1 MEYTFSQ
8 QIKWAWTITK
18 GYRSALLVY
27 FTLELLAIA
36 MSLLFVLWTK
46 RAIDIATNASTADL
60 KTALILVVLS
70 ILLTLVLRS
79 ISSWINERTRVR
91 MGLGL
96 QRQMIEEQMVSA
108 WRVVK
113 GWHTGD
119 IQVRLQ
125 SDCNEVVAMLAHSAI
140 SFLLISIQLLASFVF
155 LWSMDP
161 MLAFIVVAVTPLFFS
176 SKLYYKKMRRLSR
189 EVKQEESNYGVVT
202 QENLRFR
209 VLIRAMDLS
218 TGRSA
223 KLEDSQASLDRLKIE
238 QLNFSTITQLAM
250 KMTINIGYLLT
261 FIWGVYRLHVGQI
274 SFGTMT
280 AFLQLVG
287 RIQGPILKLFGFVPL
302 FIRFRTAVERLID
315 LISGEKEPVQGAERL
330 SGLEAI
336 VIEDLVFKYEDHKVI
351 DTLNAEM
358 KVGQATAIVGAS
370 GKGKTTL
377 IRLLL
382 VVLKPEK
389 GNIWAKTSSNRM
401 ALTAEHRVNF
411 AYVPQGNSLFS
422 GTIREN
428 LLVGVGTA
436 DEDRIKYAL
445 WLACAEFVND
455 FPGGI
460 DTVIGESGYGLSEG
474 QAQRIAVARAMMR
487 DADIWLFDEIT
498 SALDREISDILIS
511 RLLQE
516 GRDKICLFVTHDLK
530 LAEACKQTIYMK

>member
-8 QIKWAWTITK
+8 QIKWAWSITK
-18 GYRSALLVY
+18 GYRSVLLVY
-27 FTLELLAIA
+27 FILELLAIA

-46 RAIDIATNASTADL
+46 QAIDIATNSSTADL
-60 KTALILVVLS
+60 RTALILVVLS
-70 ILLTLVLRS
+70 ILLTLILRG
-79 ISSWINERTRVR
+79 ISGWINERIRIR

-96 QRQMIEEQMVSA
+96 QRQMIEEQMLSA
-108 WRVVK
+108 WKIVK
-113 GWHTGD
+113 KWHSGD
-119 IQVRLQ
+119 IQVRIQ

-140 SFLLISIQLLASFVF
+140 SFLLILIQLLASFVF

-161 MLAFIVVAVTPLFFS
+161 MLAFIVVAITPLFLL
-176 SKLYYKKMRRLSR
+176 SKLYYGKMRRLSR
-189 EVKQEESNYGVVT
+189 EVKREESNYGVVT

-209 VLIRAMDLS
+209 VLIRAMDLL
-218 TGRSA
+218 TGRSE
-223 KLEDSQASLDRLKIE
+223 KLEQSQASLDRLKIE
-238 QLNFSTITQLAM
+238 QLNFSTLTQLAM

-302 FIRFRTAVERLID
+302 FIRFRTSTERLMD
-315 LISGEKEPVQGAERL
+315 LISGEKESAVDTRRL

-336 VIEDLVFKYEDHKVI
+336 VIEDLMFRYEDHKLI
-351 DTLNAEM
+351 DALNAKM
-358 KVGQATAIVGAS
+358 MIGQATAIVGAS

-382 VVLKPEK
+382 AVLKPES
-389 GNIWAKTSSNRM
+389 GTIWAEIPGKRIPM
-401 ALTAEHRVNF
+401 EAGHRVNF

-422 GTIREN
+422 GSIKEN
-428 LLVGVGTA
+428 LLIACDKVT
-436 DEDRIKYAL
+436 EDRIKRSL
-445 WLACAEFVND
+445 WLACAEFVYD
-455 FPGGI
+455 LPDGI
-460 DTVIGESGYGLSEG
+460 DTLIGESGYGLSEG
-474 QAQRIAVARAMMR
+474 QAQRIAIARAMIR
-487 DADIWLFDEIT
+487 ETEIWLFDEIT
-498 SALDREISDILIS
+498 SALDREISDMLIS

-516 GRDKICLFVTHDLK
+516 GSDKICLFVTHDLK

>member
-8 QIKWAWTITK
+8 QIRWAWTVTK
-18 GYRSALLVY
+18 GYRAALLVY
-27 FTLELLAIA
+27 FVLELLAIT

-46 RAIDIATNASTADL
+46 RAIDIATNSSTADL
-60 KTALILVVLS
+60 KTALILVVVS
-70 ILLTLVLRS
+70 ILLTVVFRAS
-79 ISSWINERTRVR
+79 ASWINERTRIR

-96 QRQMIEEQMVSA
+96 QRQVIEKQMISA
-108 WRVVK
+108 WKVVK
-113 GWHTGD
+113 NWHTGD
-119 IQVRLQ
+119 IQVRIQ

-140 SFLLISIQLLASFVF
+140 SFLLILIQLLASFVF

-161 MLAFIVVAVTPLFFS
+161 MLALVVVAITPLFLL

-189 EVKQEESNYGVVT
+189 EVKQEESNYGVVM

-209 VLIRAMDLS
+209 VLIRAMDLL

-223 KLEDSQASLDRLKIE
+223 KLEQSQASLDRLKME
-238 QLNFSTITQLAM
+238 QLNFSTLTQLAM

-302 FIRFRTAVERLID
+302 FIRFRTSVERLMD
-315 LISGEKEPVQGAERL
+315 LIAGEKESVRGTERL
-330 SGLEAI
+330 QGLEAI
-336 VIEDLVFKYEDHKVI
+336 VIEDLMFKYEDHKVI
-351 DTLNAEM
+351 DALNAEM
-358 KVGQATAIVGAS
+358 RVGQSTAIMGAS

-382 VVLKPEK
+382 AVLKPEE
-389 GNIWAKTSSNRM
+389 GNIWAETSSKR
-401 ALTAEHRVNF
+401 LTLTPEHRVNF

-428 LLVGVGTA
+428 LQIGEGTA
-436 DEDRIKYAL
+436 NEDRMKHAL
-445 WLACAEFVND
+445 WLACAEFVHD
-455 FPGGI
+455 LPEGI

-474 QAQRIAVARAMMR
+474 QAQRIAIARAMMR
-487 DADIWLFDEIT
+487 DTDIWLFDEIT
-498 SALDREISDILIS
+498 SALDQELSDILIR

-530 LAEACKQTIYMK
+530 LAAACEQTIYMK